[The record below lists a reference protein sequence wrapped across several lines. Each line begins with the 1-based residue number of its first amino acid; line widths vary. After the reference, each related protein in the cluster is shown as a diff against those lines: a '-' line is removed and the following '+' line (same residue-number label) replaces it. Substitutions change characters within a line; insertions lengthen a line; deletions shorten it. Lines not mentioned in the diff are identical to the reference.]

1 MKGEDKMKLIIY
13 NNEIGEVVR
22 IGVYTD
28 DGKWVKWLP
37 KKDLDKYAEE
47 AYSVENKNI

>member
-1 MKGEDKMKLIIY
+1 MKLIVF
-13 NNEIGEVVR
+13 NDVIGHIVK

-28 DGKWVKWLP
+28 DNKWVKWIP

-47 AYSVENKNI
+47 AYSVEIRNL

>member
-1 MKGEDKMKLIIY
+1 MKLIIY
-13 NNEIGEVVR
+13 NDCTGNIAR

-28 DGKWVKWLP
+28 DNKWVKWLP
-37 KKDLDKYAEE
+37 KKDLDKYVEQ